1 MILKLYRG
9 EKHLGKM
16 GSNGGGERV
25 GGILSM
31 ISVSGFDGRQQKY
44 THSITNLGNKTHK
57 HNTYTHPNEHTLTP
71 NFLSTTQ

>member
-16 GSNGGGERV
+16 GSNGGGGWV

-44 THSITNLGNKTHK
+44 THSITNLGNKPI
-57 HNTYTHPNEHTLTP
+57 NTTLTR
-71 NFLSTTQ
+71 TQMNIH

>member
-31 ISVSGFDGRQQKY
+31 ISVSGFDGRQQEY
-44 THSITNLGNKTHK
+44 THSITNLGNKPI
-57 HNTYTHPNEHTLTP
+57 NTTLTR
-71 NFLSTTQ
+71 TQINIH